1 MKLVLKL
8 ALYLGL
14 LIVAVV
20 FFGKFRNSYRQVPV
34 LNRTELNTAGGEAPT
49 TNEAVATEAAAA
61 AVTVTNEPSAVTNAT
76 EQAAAVTN
84 LVTTNALEKATTAVK
99 KSKSA
104 KPSASEK
111 PASEDKSSAFLFLG
125 LFVVCLVLIAALAA
139 WDFTQYLGNRT
150 ERAIMASDFQLPTD
164 PNYEAAE
171 QEWAKGNHLDAIN
184 LMREYLARNP
194 NEQHAAI
201 RIAEIYEKDLN
212 NYLAAAL
219 ELEEVLTKK
228 LPREKWGWTAIHLV
242 NLYSGKLNQPPKAL
256 AVLERIT
263 RDYPDTAAAKK
274 ARQRLGLPEP
284 ETVQAPAEPAAPE
297 APEDQSSAN
306 LPKGF
311 RAKK

>member
-14 LIVAVV
+14 LIAAVV
-20 FFGKFRNSYRQVPV
+20 CFGKFRNSYRQAPV
-34 LNRTELNTAGGEAPT
+34 LNRAELNAAAGDTSATSDTAP
-49 TNEAVATEAAAA
+49 TEAAAT
-61 AVTVTNEPSAVTNAT
+61 AVTNAPATVTNAT
-76 EQAAAVTN
+76 ETADAVTN
-84 LVTTNALEKATTAVK
+84 LVTTNAVEKATAAVK
-99 KSKSA
+99 KPTSSKA
-104 KPSASEK
+104 PEK
-111 PASEDKSSAFLFLG
+111 PAAEKSSAFMFLG
-125 LFVVCLVLIAALAA
+125 LFVACLVLMAALGA
-139 WDFTQYLGNRT
+139 WDFTQYLGNRA
-150 ERAIMASDFQLPTD
+150 ERAMMASDFELPSD
-164 PNYEAAE
+164 PDYEAAE
-171 QEWAKGNHLDAIN
+171 QEWSKGNHLDAIN
-184 LMREYLARNP
+184 LMREYLTRNP
-194 NEQHAAI
+194 SEQHAAI

-228 LPREKWGWTAIHLV
+228 LPREKWGWTAIHLA

-284 ETVQAPAEPAAPE
+284 TTTAPAPAEPALPE
-297 APEDQSSAN
+297 APAEDPASAN

>member
-1 MKLVLKL
+1 MKLVLKP

-14 LIVAVV
+14 LIAAVV
-20 FFGKFRNSYRQVPV
+20 CFGKFRNSYRQAPV
-34 LNRTELNTAGGEAPT
+34 LNRAELNAAAGDAPATTDTA
-49 TNEAVATEAAAA
+49 ATEAAAPA
-61 AVTVTNEPSAVTNAT
+61 ATNAPATVTNAT
-76 EQAAAVTN
+76 ETADAVTN
-84 LVTTNALEKATTAVK
+84 LVTTNAVEKSTAAVK
-99 KSKSA
+99 KPTGA
-104 KPSASEK
+104 KVPEK
-111 PASEDKSSAFLFLG
+111 PVAAEKSSAFMFLG
-125 LFVVCLVLIAALAA
+125 LFVVCLVLIAALGA
-139 WDFTQYLGNRT
+139 WDFTQYLGNRA
-150 ERAIMASDFQLPTD
+150 ERAMMASDFELPSD
-164 PNYEAAE
+164 PDYEAAE
-171 QEWAKGNHLDAIN
+171 QEWSKGNHLDAIN

-228 LPREKWGWTAIHLV
+228 LPREKWGWTAIHLA
-242 NLYSGKLNQPPKAL
+242 NLYSGKLNRPPKAL

-284 ETVQAPAEPAAPE
+284 TTAPAPAEPAAPE
-297 APEDQSSAN
+297 APAEDPAASN